1 MTRFPRP
8 DLAVVKVGSSSLRGP
23 DGLLD
28 RDHVHT
34 LAEQIVVVRESGTR
48 VVLVSSGAVAAGMG
62 LLGLQRRPTDLQGLQ
77 ACAAVGQGELIHEYQ
92 RTFRP
97 HGLAAA
103 QILLT
108 PDDFGRRTRYLN
120 ARGTLQRLLALE
132 AVPVINENDAVA
144 TDELAYGDNDH
155 LAALVASMLDA
166 QLLLLLSD
174 VAGLYD
180 DHPQAAGA
188 RLVDRVDHA
197 GDVDL
202 ERVGGVGS
210 HVGSGGMRTKVEASL
225 IATASTVHAV
235 VADARRPDVIRDAVA
250 GAHVGTWFVAEAR
263 RLEARRLWIGYAL
276 QPSGRLHV
284 DAGAVHALVDRGR
297 SLLGVGVT
305 AVDGAFHP
313 GDAVEI
319 VGPDGAVV
327 ARGLAAYGADDVRR
341 LVGRSTPDAVEQFG
355 PGYARE
361 VVHRDDLAIRIS
373 PRAGDRPD
381 QPAVRGPSDGSRP
394 SPQ

>member
-8 DLAVVKVGSSSLRGP
+8 ALAVVKVGSSSLRGP

-28 RDHVHT
+28 RDQVHR
-34 LAEQIVVVRESGTR
+34 LAEQIVTVRESGTR

-62 LLGLQRRPTDLQGLQ
+62 LLGLDRRPADLQTLQ

-92 RTFRP
+92 RTFRT
-97 HGLAAA
+97 HGLSAA

-108 PDDFGRRTRYLN
+108 PDDFGQRRRYLN
-120 ARGTLQRLLALE
+120 ARHTLQRLLALE

-174 VAGLYD
+174 VEGLYD
-180 DHPQAAGA
+180 GHPANEGSQ
-188 RLVDRVDHA
+188 LVERVEHA
-197 GDVDL
+197 GELDL
-202 ERVGGVGS
+202 AAVGGTGS

-235 VADARRPDVIRDAVA
+235 VADARRPGVIHDAMA
-250 GAHVGTWFVAEAR
+250 GASVGTWFVAETR

-276 QPSGRLHV
+276 RPTGRLHV
-284 DAGAVHALVDRGR
+284 DGGAAQALVERGR
-297 SLLGVGVT
+297 SLLAVGVT
-305 AVDGAFHP
+305 DVEGSFQP
-313 GDAVEI
+313 GDAVEV
-319 VGPDGAVV
+319 VGPDGRVV
-327 ARGLAAYGADDVRR
+327 ARGLATYGDEDIRR
-341 LVGRSTPDAVEQFG
+341 LAGRSTLDAVEDLG
-355 PGYARE
+355 PHYARE
-361 VVHRDDLAIRIS
+361 VVHRDDLA
-373 PRAGDRPD
+373 
-381 QPAVRGPSDGSRP
+381 VRVPSREGSWR
-394 SPQ
+394 